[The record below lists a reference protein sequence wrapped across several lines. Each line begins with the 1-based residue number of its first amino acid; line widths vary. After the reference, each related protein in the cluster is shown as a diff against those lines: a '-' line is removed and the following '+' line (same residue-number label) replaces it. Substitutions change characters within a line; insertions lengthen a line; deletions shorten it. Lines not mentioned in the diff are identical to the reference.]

1 MVQNRMDLKLFAIGF
16 MIGSLLLIV
25 SHIVFA
31 VPVIASNQMIDRDDN
46 VVEVKSMMIPG
57 VNMTFGSSLEN
68 AKMHLMEALMDLK
81 NGDTKGATMQLNM
94 TDQAIK
100 LHERELESMM
110 LTMKGNNMT
119 SSPMM
124 NPMIMNPQS

>member
-1 MVQNRMDLKLFAIGF
+1 MNLKLFAAAF
-16 MIGSLLLIV
+16 MMASLLLNV
-25 SHIVFA
+25 PHIEFA
-31 VPVIASNQMIDRDDN
+31 VPVTASNQMIDRDDN
-46 VVEVKSMMIPG
+46 VVEVKSMMMPG
-57 VNMTFGSSLEN
+57 GNMTFGSSLEN

-100 LHERELESMM
+100 LHERELESLM

-119 SSPMM
+119 SSSEMLKSR
-124 NPMIMNPQS
+124 NESTIMS

>member
-1 MVQNRMDLKLFAIGF
+1 MDLKLFAIGF
-16 MIGSLLLIV
+16 MIGSLLHIV

-81 NGDTKGATMQLNM
+81 VGDTKGATMQLNM

-100 LHERELESMM
+100 LHERELEGMM

-119 SSPMM
+119 SSSK
-124 NPMIMNPQS
+124 MIKSDNESTIMS

>member
-1 MVQNRMDLKLFAIGF
+1 MNLKLFATAFI
-16 MIGSLLLIV
+16 MASLLLIV
-25 SHIVFA
+25 PHIVFV
-31 VPVIASNQMIDRDDN
+31 VPVTASNQMIDRDDN
-46 VVEVKSMMIPG
+46 VVEVKSMMMPG
-57 VNMTFGSSLEN
+57 GNMTFGSSLEN

-81 NGDTKGATMQLNM
+81 NGDTKGASMQLNM

-119 SSPMM
+119 SSSEMLKCR
-124 NPMIMNPQS
+124 NESAIMS

>member
-1 MVQNRMDLKLFAIGF
+1 MNLELFATAF
-16 MIGSLLLIV
+16 MTTSLLLIV
-25 SHIVFA
+25 THIVFA
-31 VPVIASNQMIDRDDN
+31 VPVTASTQMIDKDYN
-46 VVEVKSMMIPG
+46 VVEVKSMMMPEG
-57 VNMTFGSSLEN
+57 NMTFGSSLEN

-100 LHERELESMM
+100 LHERELESLM

-119 SSPMM
+119 SSSEMLKSR
-124 NPMIMNPQS
+124 NESTIMS